1 MFVRLLRVFAL
12 LGVLSGSLLLSLP
25 ASAATPPTILVFG
38 DSLSAAYGIDVDRGW
53 VALLRERLAQ
63 AGYPHRVVNAS
74 VSGETTSG
82 GLRRLPAALDTHR
95 PQIVLLELG
104 GNDGLRAQPV
114 KQMRGNLEQMVQ
126 LSKSHHAQAVI
137 FEMRIP
143 SNYGAAYGEAFHAVF
158 GEIAKS
164 LKLPMVPFWLAAI
177 ATDPKAFQ
185 DDGIHPTEAMQ
196 PKLLDAVW
204 PTLKPLLKK

>member
-1 MFVRLLRVFAL
+1 MA
-12 LGVLSGSLLLSLP
+12 LSGLWFCLI
-25 ASAATPPTILVFG
+25 ASAAEPPTILVFG
-38 DSLSAAYGIDVDRGW
+38 DSLSAAYGINVNRGW

-63 AGYPHRVVNAS
+63 AGYPHRVINAS
-74 VSGETTSG
+74 ISGETTGG
-82 GLRRLPAALDTHR
+82 GLMRLPATLKEHH

-114 KQMRGNLEQMVQ
+114 KQMQSNLETMVR
-126 LSKSHHAQAVI
+126 LCKAQSAKPVL

-143 SNYGAAYGEAFHAVF
+143 ANYGATYSDGFHAVF
-158 GEIAKS
+158 GNVARTA
-164 LKLPMVPFWLAAI
+164 KLPLVPFWLGAF

-185 DDGIHPTEAMQ
+185 EDGIHPTEAMQ

>member
-1 MFVRLLRVFAL
+1 MLFCLT
-12 LGVLSGSLLLSLP
+12 
-25 ASAATPPTILVFG
+25 ASAAEPPTILVFG
-38 DSLSAAYGIDVDRGW
+38 DSLSAAYGINVDHGW

-82 GLRRLPAALDTHR
+82 GLTRLPAALDAHH
-95 PQIVLLELG
+95 PQIVLIELG
-104 GNDGLRAQPV
+104 GNDGLRAQPL
-114 KQMRGNLEQMVQ
+114 KQMRSNLEEMVR
-126 LSKSHHAQAVI
+126 LSKAHQARTVI

-143 SNYGAAYGEAFHAVF
+143 ANYGATYGDGFQAVF
-158 GEIAKS
+158 SEVAKNA
-164 LKLPMVPFWLAAI
+164 KLPMVPFWLGAI

-185 DDGIHPTEAMQ
+185 EDGIHPTEAMQ

>member
-1 MFVRLLRVFAL
+1 MFCLTV
-12 LGVLSGSLLLSLP
+12 
-25 ASAATPPTILVFG
+25 SAAEPPTILVFG
-38 DSLSAAYGIDVDRGW
+38 DSLSAAYGINVDRGW

-63 AGYPHRVVNAS
+63 AGYPYRVVNAS

-82 GLRRLPAALDTHR
+82 GLSRLPAALDTHH
-95 PQIVLLELG
+95 PQIVLIELG
-104 GNDGLRAQPV
+104 GNDGLRAQPL
-114 KQMRGNLEQMVQ
+114 KQMRANLEAMAA
-126 LSKSHHAQAVI
+126 LNKAHQARTVI

-143 SNYGAAYGEAFHAVF
+143 ANYGAAYGDGFHAVF
-158 GEIAKS
+158 GDVAKS
-164 LKLPMVPFWLAAI
+164 AKMPMVPFWLGAI

-196 PKLLDAVW
+196 AKLLDAVW